1 MKLDRTQEPF
11 GSNCTMSA
19 GDDDALSKIPARG
32 ASDDVDE
39 MDLAF

>member
-11 GSNCTMSA
+11 SFDCTMSA
-19 GDDDALSKIPARG
+19 GDDALSMIPARG

-39 MDLAF
+39 IDWAF